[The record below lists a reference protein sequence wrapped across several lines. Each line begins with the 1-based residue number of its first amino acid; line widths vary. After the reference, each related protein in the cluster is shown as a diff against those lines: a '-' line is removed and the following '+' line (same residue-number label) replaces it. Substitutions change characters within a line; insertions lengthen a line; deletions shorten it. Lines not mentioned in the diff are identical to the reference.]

1 MLQLIE
7 MKIAEI
13 ARNTLTLPINSR
25 IFSGMIPN
33 CWLVSGLRRSDSG
46 TLLFRMSSRRP
57 YGPSRRRRS
66 VSMPRL
72 SIPPDTSGIWLP
84 RKVPVSAAS
93 MFFGRPVCLDLR
105 PHTSNFPPSFKSSE
119 YRLPLISL
127 ESRSPTGMAGVSLST
142 LRASLAL
149 TKQNRSLPK

>member
-1 MLQLIE
+1 
-7 MKIAEI
+7 MKSLKIT
-13 ARNTLTLPINSR
+13 RNVPTLPINSR
-25 IFSGMIPN
+25 IFSGIIPK
-33 CWLVSGLRRSDSG
+33 CWLVSGLRRADSG
-46 TLLFRMSSRRP
+46 TLLFKMSSRRP

-84 RKVPVSAAS
+84 RKVPVSAAA
-93 MFFGRPVCLDLR
+93 MFFGRPVSLDLR
-105 PHTSNFPPSFKSSE
+105 PHTSNLPPSFKSSE

-127 ESRSPTGMAGVSLST
+127 ESRIPTGIAGVSLST

-149 TKQNRSLPK
+149 EKQNHSPMTYVLSM